1 MTAPDLSKHIVSA
14 RTMKAL
20 RQILLEPKYRLDKP
34 GLPLCVW
41 TDSESTLPAFLNQLG
56 YRNVTHV
63 THLEQAPEPGLLICD
78 GDADSIRMKSGNP
91 ASIPS
96 TAGTTSCTVS
106 ISGSTSM
113 TVR

>member
-63 THLEQAPEPGLLICD
+63 THLEQAPEPGLLI
-78 GDADSIRMKSGNP
+78 
-91 ASIPS
+91 
-96 TAGTTSCTVS
+96 
-106 ISGSTSM
+106 
-113 TVR
+113 